1 MIKFFRKIRQ
11 KLLTENKFSKY
22 LIYAI
27 GEIILVV
34 IGILIALSINN
45 WNDIQKNNNQ
55 EILLLKSLK
64 SEFKNNTIL
73 FDSIFKNHKTK
84 EDYVLKLININKEPI
99 PFTLLDSILEIIT
112 YNYTTNLSSTIYK
125 SSMNSGKIELI
136 KNTELKNRITSF
148 EDQYKDFQEE
158 ELIAQELT
166 NNQIIPFI
174 NDNVNVR
181 YPFGERNEKELQQDV
196 LDYKKLVTNINFRN
210 RLITLKGVCWDVTL
224 EGKVIR
230 EQIEKIINEIDTVLK
245 NK

>member
-136 KNTELKNRITSF
+136 KNTELKNRIASF

-158 ELIAQELT
+158 EVIAQELT

-210 RLITLKGVCWDVTL
+210 RLITLKGVCWDVTS